1 MVHEFAY
8 PVTLTPNEG
17 DGGFVVTFRD
27 LPEAITQGD
36 DAASAL
42 DEAADALEEAIAGRI
57 RRGDPIPAPSAA
69 GAGGLQVPIPA
80 PSAAGAGGLQVP
92 VPALTAA
99 KAALYLALR
108 ETGISK
114 SELAV
119 RLGCDEKEVR
129 RLLDPRHASKLP
141 RIERALSVLG
151 KSLAVR
157 LVDETA

>member
-57 RRGDPIPAPSAA
+57 RRGD
-69 GAGGLQVPIPA
+69 PIPA